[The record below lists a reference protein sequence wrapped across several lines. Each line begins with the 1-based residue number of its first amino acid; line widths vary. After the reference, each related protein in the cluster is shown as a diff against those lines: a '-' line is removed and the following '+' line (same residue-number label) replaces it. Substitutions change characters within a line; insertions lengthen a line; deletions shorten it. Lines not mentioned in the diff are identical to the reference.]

1 LRLSTMRT
9 VNPQFQL
16 PDPRHYENFPVGSW
30 LLPRHLRPAMAAL
43 YQFAR
48 YADDVA
54 DEGDIPND
62 QRLAEL
68 GALRNALL
76 DFQANLHP
84 IVSPLGQWSELFN
97 REDLLALLEAF
108 EFDVVNGQMA
118 DETQLEWYCQRSAN
132 PVGHLVLQLFGEA
145 HPRHI
150 AWSDAI
156 CTALQQIN
164 FLQDLGKDLRRAR
177 HYMPYAALSDHQLD
191 TAGLLS
197 SVRQGALNP
206 EQREFIASRAAKAQR
221 LLDSGRPLIG
231 SVPGRLSLELRAIV
245 AGAQTV
251 LERLAASGFDPLL
264 DNCRLRRRD
273 APRLLWNMMR

>member
-1 LRLSTMRT
+1 MRT

-54 DEGDIPND
+54 DEGEIPKD

-68 GALRNALL
+68 ATLRSALL
-76 DFQANLHP
+76 DPQADFHP
-84 IVSPLGQWSELFN
+84 IVAPLRPWRARFGLD
-97 REDLLALLEAF
+97 DLLALLEAF
-108 EFDVVNGQMA
+108 EFDVVCGQMS
-118 DETQLEWYCQRSAN
+118 DEAQLDWYCQRSAN
-132 PVGHLVLQLFGEA
+132 PVGRLVLQLFGQA
-145 HPRHI
+145 HPARL
-150 AWSDAI
+150 AWSDSI
-156 CTALQQIN
+156 CSALQQIN
-164 FLQDLGKDLRRAR
+164 FLQDLGKDLRRSR
-177 HYMPYAALSDHQLD
+177 HYMPYATLSDHQLD

-197 SVRQGALNP
+197 SVKVGMLNP
-206 EQREFIASRAAKAQR
+206 EQRRFIASRAAKAQQM
-221 LLDSGRPLIG
+221 LDSGRPLIG

-251 LERLAASGFDPLL
+251 LDRLAASGFDPLL